1 MCPTSTPPVGAAA
14 LFGECQMP
22 TQSTPAQATA
32 SACTE
37 SAAASA
43 TIATAAPRRT
53 LKARRHGHRRKQT
66 VPVEFTR
73 QQLRV
78 LEIVAKQVRATVPEL
93 IAATSLELLGM
104 DFDSGDEIPHLV
116 ACLAGYI
123 DEEDVPLTVG
133 DARRYCNHG
142 TNSVGRR
149 WCDIKSKKEAAA

>member
-1 MCPTSTPPVGAAA
+1 
-14 LFGECQMP
+14 MP
-22 TQSTPAQATA
+22 TQSTTAQAPA

-43 TIATAAPRRT
+43 TIATPAPRRT
-53 LKARRHGHRRKQT
+53 PKARRHGHRRKQT

-123 DEEDVPLTVG
+123 DEGELPLTVK

-142 TNSVGRR
+142 TNSVGHR
-149 WCDIKSKKEAAA
+149 WCDDIKSKKEAVA